1 MSKRKTDLVL
11 VNNHEIKVRLHA
23 AKVQEWSYI
32 HIDWLR
38 FTVNRRHA
46 PIPTVELLFPQPVSA
61 YDYIA
66 EKDGWSEAQ
75 KADASAH
82 IKARRQQIVNWLRD
96 MPDPD
101 YQASSQ
107 AYTLAEEVADILGPD
122 FMADTLIQRGKD
134 FYRFR
139 IDILRKGHPV
149 GWVGF
154 LSNGGGKRAENQ
166 NNTLHVNLEGMACT
180 FAKRGWSDV
189 MADYIE
195 EHRGSITRI
204 DLAAD
209 FMQGMN
215 DKGHGDIFKRF
226 FVEYESGLM
235 DHLGHRP
242 DSDVSGDHLS
252 KKKGRS
258 FYLGSRAGGKLT
270 NIYEKGKQLFGKEDD
285 SQWIR
290 VELRYG
296 NQKRLLPVD
305 MLRRPVDFFAGA
317 SEWHASIVRELG
329 AQPMPEPVTC
339 EKQVQV
345 QTVAAEVTR
354 NVRWFMNTAGASAVL
369 ALKNLPMNLLDSLCS
384 EYEAKLPN
392 RLKKFGL
399 VEIEQAYQTVFT
411 KLAGSGRAGLA
422 TANA

>member
-1 MSKRKTDLVL
+1 MSKRQNDLLL
-11 VNNHEIKVRLHA
+11 VNHQIKVRLHA
-23 AKVQEWSYI
+23 ARVEDWSYI

-46 PIPTVELLFPQPVSA
+46 PIPSVELLFPEPDGSI
-61 YDYIA
+61 DYMA
-66 EKDGWSEAQ
+66 AHDGWSESQRA
-75 KADASAH
+75 AAH
-82 IKARRQQIVNWLRD
+82 AEVKHRRQRVVRLFKD
-96 MPDPD
+96 LPDPD

-107 AYTLAEEVADILGPD
+107 AFTLAEHVSAILGPD
-122 FMADTLIQRGKD
+122 YSADALIQKGKD

-139 IDILRKGHPV
+139 IDILRKGTPV

-154 LSNGGGKRAENQ
+154 LASGNGKRKDNQ

-180 FAKRGWSDV
+180 FAQRGWNDV
-189 MADYIE
+189 MANFIE
-195 EHRGSITRI
+195 EHRGVITRI

-209 FMQGMN
+209 FMDGMG
-215 DKGHGDIFKRF
+215 DKGHGDVFKRIF
-226 FVEYESGLM
+226 DEYECGLM

-285 SQWIR
+285 SKWIR

-296 NQKRLLPVD
+296 NQKRVLMPN
-305 MLRRPVDFFAGA
+305 MLRRPADFFAGA
-317 SEWHASIVRELG
+317 SEWHASILRELG
-329 AQPMPEPVTC
+329 AQAVPEPVRC
-339 EKQVQV
+339 EKRVQV

-369 ALKNLPMNLLDSLCS
+369 ALKNLPIKLLDSLCD
-384 EYEAKLPN
+384 EYAAKLPN
-392 RLKKFGL
+392 RLKKFSL
-399 VEIEQAYQTVFT
+399 VEIEREYQTVFT
-411 KLAGSGRAGLA
+411 KLASSGRASPA
-422 TANA
+422 FA

>member
-1 MSKRKTDLVL
+1 MSKRQNDLVL
-11 VNNHEIKVRLHA
+11 VNNREIKVRLHA
-23 AKVQEWSYI
+23 AKVEEWSYI

-46 PIPTVELLFPQPVSA
+46 PVPSVELLFPEPDGSI
-61 YDYIA
+61 DYMA
-66 EKDGWSEAQ
+66 ERDGWSDNRRA
-75 KADASAH
+75 AAH
-82 IKARRQQIVNWLRD
+82 AEVKHRRQRVVSLLKD
-96 MPDPD
+96 LPDPD

-107 AYTLAEEVADILGPD
+107 AFTLAEEVAEILGKD
-122 FMADTLIQRGKD
+122 FTADPLIQKGKD

-154 LSNGGGKRAENQ
+154 LATNNGKRAENQ

-180 FAKRGWSDV
+180 FAQRGWPQV

-195 EHRGSITRI
+195 DHRGVITRI

-209 FMQGMN
+209 FMDGMS
-215 DKGHGDIFKRF
+215 DKGHGDVFERF
-226 FVEYESGLM
+226 FEEYRSGLM

-242 DSDVSGDHLS
+242 DEDVSGSHLS

-285 SQWIR
+285 SKWIR

-296 NQKRLLPVD
+296 NQKRVLLPD
-305 MLRRPVDFFAGA
+305 MLRRPADFFAGA
-317 SEWHASIVRELG
+317 SDWHASILRELG
-329 AQPMPEPVTC
+329 AQAIPEPVKC
-339 EKQVQV
+339 EKQVQI
-345 QTVAAEVTR
+345 QTIDAEVTR
-354 NVRWFMNTAGASAVL
+354 NARWLMSTAGASVFL
-369 ALKNLPMNLLDSLCS
+369 AIRNLPEKAFANYFD
-384 EYEAKLPN
+384 EFATKLPN
-392 RLKKFGL
+392 RLRKFGMPD
-399 VEIEQAYQTVFT
+399 IEASYQRVFT
-411 KLAGSGRAGLA
+411 KLASSGRASPA
-422 TANA
+422 FA